1 MITIKNMVCRRC
13 LWAVEEVFRQQG
25 IALRSLSLGQAEP
38 EEELSPE
45 QLAAL
50 GEALGALGFEL
61 LSDRR
66 SRLVERIKAA
76 IIELVQR
83 PEGLPALR
91 LSSYLSE
98 RLASDYSALSK
109 LFSEVEGITIEHYYI
124 LQRIERVKE
133 LIVYDEL
140 SISEIAYR
148 MGYSSAAYLS
158 SQFKRITGMS
168 PRAFRELRA
177 APRRPLDEV

>member
-1 MITIKNMVCRRC
+1 MVCRRC

-38 EEELSPE
+38 VEELSPE
-45 QLAAL
+45 QLEKL
-50 GEALGALGFEL
+50 REALGALGFEL
-61 LSDRR
+61 LNDR
-66 SRLVERIKAA
+66 
-76 IIELVQR
+76 
-83 PEGLPALR
+83 
-91 LSSYLSE
+91 
-98 RLASDYSALSK
+98 
-109 LFSEVEGITIEHYYI
+109 
-124 LQRIERVKE
+124 
-133 LIVYDEL
+133 L

-177 APRRPLDEV
+177 SPRRPLDEV

>member
-45 QLAAL
+45 QLEAL

-61 LSDRR
+61 LGDRR
-66 SRLVERIKAA
+66 SRLVERIKTA

-124 LQRIERVKE
+124 LQRIKE

>member
-38 EEELSPE
+38 VEELSPE
-45 QLAAL
+45 QLEKL
-50 GEALGALGFEL
+50 GKALGALGFEL

-83 PEGLPALR
+83 PEGLALR

-177 APRRPLDEV
+177 SPRRPLDEV